1 MVVQSRTVTLSDVAR
16 EAGVSVATA
25 SRALNGS
32 ARVVQADLSARVIAA
47 AQRLDYAP
55 NAQAQAMAK
64 GATTVVGLI
73 VQDISDPY
81 FSAIAAGVSRA
92 AEHAGLLV
100 MLCNTYGRP
109 EQELRYLRAV
119 RAQRGQAAV
128 LVGSRRTQADHAS
141 ALRAEVVAYEHAGGR
156 VVAVSQARLPVDTV
170 VIENSAGAAAL
181 AGRLV
186 ALGYSRFGVLA
197 GPSDLLTAR
206 DRHRG
211 FRKGAVHA
219 GATVSTVIHGDFTRD
234 GGYAAMSELLRSDP
248 DVDCVFAVNDV
259 MAVGAMAACRDHQ
272 VRIPGDLAL
281 AGFDDIATLR
291 DIHPSLTSVHLPL
304 EELGARAMEL
314 VTKPSGATPRR
325 VRAKG
330 TVTVRDSTPARAN

>member
-1 MVVQSRTVTLSDVAR
+1 MVQSRTVTLSDVAR

-32 ARVVQADLSARVIAA
+32 SRIVQADLSARVAAA

-73 VQDISDPY
+73 VQDIADPY

-92 AEHAGLLV
+92 AEQAGLLV
-100 MLCNTYGRP
+100 MLCNTHGRP

-128 LVGSRRTQADHAS
+128 LVGSRRIRSEQSAQLHAEI
-141 ALRAEVVAYEHAGGR
+141 AAYEHAGGR

-170 VIENSAGAAAL
+170 VIENKAGAAAL
-181 AGRLV
+181 AGQLA
-186 ALGYSRFGVLA
+186 ALGYARFAILA
-197 GPSDLLTAR
+197 GPPDLLTAR
-206 DRHRG
+206 DRHKG
-211 FRKGAVHA
+211 FHQGATGA
-219 GATVSTVIHGDFTRD
+219 GATVSAVVHGDFTRD
-234 GGYAAMSELLRSDP
+234 GGYAAMSELLSSDP

-259 MAVGAMAACRDHQ
+259 MAVGAMAACRDRR
-272 VRIPGDLAL
+272 VRIPGDLSL

-291 DIHPSLTSVHLPL
+291 DVYPSLTSVHLPL
-304 EELGARAMEL
+304 EDLGVRAMEL
-314 VTKPSGATPRR
+314 VTKPAAATPRR

-330 TVTVRDSTPARAN
+330 TVMVRDSTPRHRA

>member
-1 MVVQSRTVTLSDVAR
+1 MVQSRTVTLSDVAR

-32 ARVVQADLSARVIAA
+32 ARVVRPDLSARVIAA
-47 AQRLDYAP
+47 AQRLDYAA

-81 FSAIAAGVSRA
+81 FSAIAAGVSRF
-92 AEHAGLLV
+92 AEEAGLLV

-109 EQELRYLRAV
+109 EHELRYLRAV
-119 RAQRGQAAV
+119 RAQRGRAAL
-128 LVGSRRTQADHAS
+128 LVGSRRAHADGLS
-141 ALRAEVVAYEHAGGR
+141 ALRAEIVAYEHAGGR

-170 VIENSAGAAAL
+170 VIENNAGASAL
-181 AGRLV
+181 AGQLT

-197 GPSDLLTAR
+197 GPADLLTAR

-211 FRKGAVHA
+211 FRKGVVDAA
-219 GATVSTVIHGDFTRD
+219 ATVSTVIHGDFTRD
-234 GGYAAMSELLRSDP
+234 GGYAAMNELLGSDP

-259 MAVGAMAACRDHQ
+259 MAVGALAACRDQ
-272 VRIPGDLAL
+272 GVRIPGDIAL

-291 DIHPSLTSVHLPL
+291 DVYPSLTSVHLPL

-314 VTKPSGATPRR
+314 ATKPSSATPRR

-330 TVTVRDSTPARAN
+330 TVVVRDSSPQRSH